1 MSGEGHLSRGACP
14 DTSRYVCVVLEF
26 LTNMWTIFVD
36 VDANILKL
44 AISRRVYAYD
54 KTPLRQNPL
63 YKIKHWMTL
72 NISYSNSSV
81 YII

>member
-1 MSGEGHLSRGACP
+1 
-14 DTSRYVCVVLEF
+14 
-26 LTNMWTIFVD
+26 MWTIFVD

-63 YKIKHWMTL
+63 YKIKFWMTL